1 MAAPA
6 MNRSYTICP
15 PTDDSWSRI
24 ADALETHFRPHTFL
38 RHVGFDHAVVAN
50 TVWRI
55 AADEQFYFRIAW
67 DQQWDPQNVIGI
79 VLGSLGSHPLAPD
92 YTYVA
97 EQALWVDGA
106 WRGSSVG
113 GRLLQGL
120 AAWGRQRGARWM
132 VYARPTT
139 TSPSTDTKLV
149 EEVVWKTL

>member
-1 MAAPA
+1 MTAALTMTSSYVICSPA
-6 MNRSYTICP
+6 Y
-15 PTDDSWSRI
+15 DSWPQLAEILDTR
-24 ADALETHFRPHTFL
+24 FRPHTFL
-38 RHVGFDHAVVAN
+38 RHVVFNHAVVAD
-50 TVWRI
+50 TVGRI

-67 DQQWDPQNVIGI
+67 DQQDVIGL
-79 VLGSLGSHPLAPD
+79 VLGSLGAHPLAPD
-92 YTYVA
+92 YSYVA
-97 EQALWVDGA
+97 EQAWWVSDA

-113 GRLLQGL
+113 ARLLQGL